1 MIYQLLKGA
10 SVQELKE
17 AGLAAHYAQHD
28 HGLFPTDASGIPF
41 SVQGIGAL
49 GDPVADLVEDL
60 AAEQK
65 KARATYEHL
74 MALTDDPDLIEPL
87 KFLRQREVI
96 HFQRFGEALDDIQR
110 KMDSKKNIINIKKKT
125 KLILLNNFVFYL
137 YHIFF
142 FLYMLY
148 NMHLLYP

>member
-1 MIYQLLKGA
+1 MISAMIYQLLKGA

-65 KARATYEHL
+65 ARATYEHL

-110 KMDSKKNIINIKKKT
+110 KMDSKK
-125 KLILLNNFVFYL
+125 Y
-137 YHIFF
+137 Y
-142 FLYMLY
+142 
-148 NMHLLYP
+148 